1 MNSREKDFQKEDPEG
16 RLCLNKKRKEGG
28 RLDFALDK
36 RRKLAI
42 FLKRGG
48 N

>member
-1 MNSREKDFQKEDPEG
+1 MNSREKDFQKEDQEG

-28 RLDFALDK
+28 RLDFASDK